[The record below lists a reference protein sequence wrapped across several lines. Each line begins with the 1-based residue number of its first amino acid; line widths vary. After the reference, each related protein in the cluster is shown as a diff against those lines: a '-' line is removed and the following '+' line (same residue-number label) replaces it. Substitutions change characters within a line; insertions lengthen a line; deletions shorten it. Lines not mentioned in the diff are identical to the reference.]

1 LALVVQALL
10 VVELQL
16 VGAIPYFHQLLLRE
30 AARAEQILLRMLQTG
45 EAVEVVALQTQ
56 QITAALAFLGRVL
69 REAILLW

>member
-1 LALVVQALL
+1 LVLVVQALL

-16 VGAIPYFHQLLLRE
+16 VGAIPYFHQLPLRE

-45 EAVEVVALQTQ
+45 EAVEVAALQTQ

-69 REAILLW
+69 RGAILLW